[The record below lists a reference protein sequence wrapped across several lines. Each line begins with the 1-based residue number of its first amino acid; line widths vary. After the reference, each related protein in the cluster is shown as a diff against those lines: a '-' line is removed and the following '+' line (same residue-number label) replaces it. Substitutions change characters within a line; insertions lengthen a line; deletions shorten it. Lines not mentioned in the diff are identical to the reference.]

1 MAGGRILGALRME
14 KTGRRSLLIAAG
26 ILAAFTCPIAVVQAQ
41 TTVPPPV
48 VATVAVPAKTI
59 LFVGNSFTQGAHSA
73 VRRYRADTV
82 TDLTNDGTGG
92 VPAIFKLMTQ
102 EAGLNYNVSL
112 ETQGG
117 TGLEFHY
124 ATRRALL
131 DRRWDVVVLQE
142 FSTLDRAR
150 PGDPGSLVTY
160 SRLLAAMFR
169 QRNPAVRIELSST
182 WSRADETYQPMGH
195 WFGKPITA
203 MALDLRAGANL
214 ALANRSIDGII
225 PIGEAWNRAFAE
237 GVADPNPYDG
247 TDFGKVDLWTYD
259 QYHASTAGYYLE
271 ALMIFGK
278 VTGRDPRSLGA
289 NEKAA
294 DDLGLSPR
302 LAALLRDI
310 AFRQLEAE
318 KGAR

>member
-1 MAGGRILGALRME
+1 MSKAGRGL
-14 KTGRRSLLIAAG
+14 LLIAG
-26 ILAAFTCPIAVVQAQ
+26 AALVALTPATAVAQ
-41 TTVPPPV
+41 VPAPVPPLV
-48 VATVAVPAKTI
+48 VATVPAKTI

-73 VRRYRADTV
+73 VRRYRPETV

-102 EAGLNYNVSL
+102 EVGLNYNVSL

-117 TGLEFHY
+117 KGLDFHY
-124 ATRRALL
+124 DTRRALL

-142 FSTLDRAR
+142 FSTLDRAK
-150 PGDPGSLVTY
+150 PGDPGLLVTY

-169 QRNPAVRIELSST
+169 HRNPAVRIEFSST
-182 WSRADETYQPMGH
+182 WSRADETYQPRGR

-247 TDFGKVDLWTYD
+247 IDFGKTDLWTYD

-271 ALMIFGK
+271 ALMVFGK
-278 VTGRDPRSLGA
+278 VTGLDPRSLGA

-302 LAALLRDI
+302 LAAALRDI
-310 AFRQLEAE
+310 AFRQLETE
-318 KGAR
+318 KTLR

>member
-1 MAGGRILGALRME
+1 M
-14 KTGRRSLLIAAG
+14 KTGKVG
-26 ILAAFTCPIAVVQAQ
+26 FMLAASFAAFASATASAQ
-41 TTVPPPV
+41 VRTPVPPPV
-48 VATVAVPAKTI
+48 VATVPAAPARTI

-73 VRRYRADTV
+73 VRRYRPDTV

-102 EAGLNYNVSL
+102 EAGLNYHVSL

-117 TGLEFHY
+117 KGLDFHY
-124 ATRRALL
+124 ETRRALL
-131 DRRWDVVVLQE
+131 DRKWDVVVLQD

-150 PGDPGSLVTY
+150 PGDPGLLLTY

-169 QRNPAVRIELSST
+169 QRNPAVRIEFSST
-182 WSRADETYQPMGH
+182 WSRADETYQPRGH

-203 MALDLRAGANL
+203 MALDLRTGANL
-214 ALANRSIDGII
+214 ALANRTIDGII
-225 PIGEAWNRAFAE
+225 PVGEAWNRAFAE

-271 ALMIFGK
+271 ALMIFAK
-278 VTGRDPRSLGA
+278 VTGLDPRSLGA

-302 LAALLRDI
+302 LAASLRDI
-310 AFRQLEAE
+310 AFRQIEAE
-318 KGAR
+318 KAAR

>member
-1 MAGGRILGALRME
+1 MSGVMMSKSGWAVMLMAGAALAPLSPASAR
-14 KTGRRSLLIAAG
+14 AQ
-26 ILAAFTCPIAVVQAQ
+26 VQAPPPPAV
-41 TTVPPPV
+41 TPTVP
-48 VATVAVPAKTI
+48 ARTI

-73 VRRYRADTV
+73 VRRYRPETV
-82 TDLTNDGTGG
+82 TDLMNEGTGG

-102 EAGLNYNVSL
+102 QAGLNYAVSL

-117 TGLEFHY
+117 KGLDFHY
-124 ATRRALL
+124 EARRGLI

-142 FSTLDRAR
+142 YSTLDQAR
-150 PGDPGSLVTY
+150 PGDPALMLTY

-169 QRNPAVRIELSST
+169 QRNPAVRIELSAT
-182 WSRADETYQPMGH
+182 WSRADETYRPSGH

-203 MALDLRAGANL
+203 MALDLRRGANL
-214 ALANRSIDGII
+214 ALANRTVDGII

-237 GVADPNPYDG
+237 RIADPNPYDG
-247 TDFGKVDLWTYD
+247 TDFGKVDLWAYD
-259 QYHASTAGYYLE
+259 QYHASIAGYYLE

-278 VTGRDPRSLGA
+278 VTGLDPRSLGA

-302 LAALLRDI
+302 LAAALRDI

-318 KGAR
+318 RLSRGR

>member
-1 MAGGRILGALRME
+1 M
-14 KTGRRSLLIAAG
+14 KTAKFGFL
-26 ILAAFTCPIAVVQAQ
+26 LAASFAALAPAIASAQVQAP
-41 TTVPPPV
+41 VPPPV
-48 VATVAVPAKTI
+48 VATVPAAPAKTI

-73 VRRYRADTV
+73 VRRYRPDTV

-102 EAGLNYNVSL
+102 EAGLNYTVSL

-117 TGLEFHY
+117 KGLDFHY
-124 ATRRALL
+124 ETRRALL

-142 FSTLDRAR
+142 FSTLDRAK
-150 PGDPGSLVTY
+150 PGDPGLLVTY

-169 QRNPAVRIELSST
+169 KRNPAVRIEFSST
-182 WSRADETYQPMGH
+182 WSRADETYQPRGH

-203 MALDLRAGANL
+203 MALDLRTGANL
-214 ALANRSIDGII
+214 ALANRTIDGII
-225 PIGEAWNRAFAE
+225 PVGEAWNRAFAE

-271 ALMIFGK
+271 ALMVFGK
-278 VTGRDPRSLGA
+278 VTGLDPRSLGA

-302 LAALLRDI
+302 LAASLRDI
-310 AFRQLEAE
+310 AFRQIEAE
-318 KGAR
+318 KAAR

>member
-1 MAGGRILGALRME
+1 MKLG
-14 KTGRRSLLIAAG
+14 KIGLL
-26 ILAAFTCPIAVVQAQ
+26 LAASFVALSPVAAVAQVQAP
-41 TTVPPPV
+41 VPPPV
-48 VATVAVPAKTI
+48 ISTVAPPARTI

-73 VRRYRADTV
+73 VRRYRTDTV

-102 EAGLNYNVSL
+102 EAGLNYTVSL

-117 TGLEFHY
+117 KGLDFHY
-124 ATRRALL
+124 DTRRALL
-131 DRRWDVVVLQE
+131 DRKWDVVVLQE
-142 FSTLDRAR
+142 FSTLDRAK
-150 PGDPGSLVTY
+150 PGDPGLLVTY

-169 QRNPAVRIELSST
+169 QRNPAVRIEFSST
-182 WSRADETYQPMGH
+182 WSRADETYQPKGH

-247 TDFGKVDLWTYD
+247 TEFGKTDLWTYD

-271 ALMIFGK
+271 ALMVFGK
-278 VTGRDPRSLGA
+278 VTGLDPRSLGA

-294 DDLGLSPR
+294 DDLGLSPK
-302 LAALLRDI
+302 LAASLRDI

-318 KGAR
+318 KMPR

>member
-1 MAGGRILGALRME
+1 MRVGRGL
-14 KTGRRSLLIAAG
+14 LLIAGAALVALAPAAAG
-26 ILAAFTCPIAVVQAQ
+26 AQVQAP
-41 TTVPPPV
+41 VPPPV
-48 VATVAVPAKTI
+48 VATVAPPARTI

-73 VRRYRADTV
+73 VRRYRPDTV

-117 TGLEFHY
+117 KGLDFHY
-124 ATRRALL
+124 DTRRALL
-131 DRRWDVVVLQE
+131 DRKWDVVVLQE
-142 FSTLDRAR
+142 FSTLDRAK
-150 PGDPGSLVTY
+150 PGDPGLLVTY

-169 QRNPAVRIELSST
+169 QRNPAVRIEFSST
-182 WSRADETYQPMGH
+182 WSRADETYQPKGH

-225 PIGEAWNRAFAE
+225 AVGEAWNRAFAE

-247 TDFGKVDLWTYD
+247 TEFGKTDLWTYD

-271 ALMIFGK
+271 ALMVFGK
-278 VTGRDPRSLGA
+278 VTGLDPRVLGA

-302 LAALLRDI
+302 LAAALRDI

-318 KGAR
+318 KAQR